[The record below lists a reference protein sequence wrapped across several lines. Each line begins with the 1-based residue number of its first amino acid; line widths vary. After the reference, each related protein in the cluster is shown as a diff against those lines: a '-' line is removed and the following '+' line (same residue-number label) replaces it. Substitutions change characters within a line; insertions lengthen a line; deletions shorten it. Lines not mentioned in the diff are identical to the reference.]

1 MNWNGPFFFIFFLYC
16 IWFHGWVSSAHWT
29 ADDGS
34 WIRTRL
40 LIELIRINWRLFS
53 FHCYNL
59 EYQQSS
65 PDTQWVCALCVCFG
79 RRFFSS
85 SLDWRRI
92 LSATSNRL
100 AEHYTGPTV
109 LALGILICKLQS
121 KFKSLMW
128 KPHRSSFMY
137 VCLVFAS
144 TCAVSVRCS
153 QCPIHSIRIKFSTNL
168 FPINITT
175 VCYKHIFRLLWFY
188 DIL

>member
-1 MNWNGPFFFIFFLYC
+1 MASSWWLFQFTSCCSKWKWRNWACLSCSCSIIINGDWVASIYNVSAFCPSDKTHALIRKYLTWIETARFSLFFSYC

-79 RRFFSS
+79 RRFFFFFSRLTEDS
-85 SLDWRRI
+85 IGHIKPVGWALHWTDGFGSRNI
-92 LSATSNRL
+92 NMQTS
-100 AEHYTGPTV
+100 
-109 LALGILICKLQS
+109 I
-121 KFKSLMW
+121 
-128 KPHRSSFMY
+128 
-137 VCLVFAS
+137 
-144 TCAVSVRCS
+144 
-153 QCPIHSIRIKFSTNL
+153 
-168 FPINITT
+168 
-175 VCYKHIFRLLWFY
+175 
-188 DIL
+188 